1 MRLIWQHWAL
11 LFTLL
16 LSACVSSPL
25 KPLDDSER
33 STIAMEAL
41 GQIGRPYRYG
51 GTTQDGFDC
60 SGLVQ
65 YSYAQAGI
73 KIPRTTS
80 EQLHA
85 GKQISLS
92 NAQPGDLLFY
102 KLGGGL
108 HVALYVGDGR
118 AVHAPARGRQVIVA
132 PVDADFWQENFVT
145 AIRVLR

>member
-1 MRLIWQHWAL
+1 
-11 LFTLL
+11 
-16 LSACVSSPL
+16 
-25 KPLDDSER
+25 
-33 STIAMEAL
+33 MEAL

-65 YSYAQAGI
+65 YSYAQAGV

-85 GKQISLS
+85 GKKISLS

-132 PVDADFWQENFVT
+132 PVDAEFWQENFVT